1 MESYIEYIKNPSN
14 DLVNFWESN
23 IKPFIL
29 KKYPFQQD
37 GIFNINADIKYL
49 IQIIDN
55 SVKKENNV
63 NDIQKYYDN
72 EKNHNEEETDKGSN
86 KINYNSQEPHSSS
99 NGSIPTN
106 STIFDEINSPK
117 NNIKIKE
124 ITENFHDEFETE
136 GASIMHKKFNKQILS
151 KMTYNLFLKKIV
163 IKNFLDNYIMYAT
176 NFAEQ
181 CFYFMK
187 KDIVFKKAINCYKYY
202 TQLKVPFNQRINLI
216 YFINI
221 LIIKMYSYYDEIDS
235 NDEILI
241 LLKEFYNNF
250 MNELKQSI
258 QSLQSNEPKTTGEK
272 VHKFIAEGIN
282 TIKQGV
288 NNINMNIK
296 DKIKNHNNQKSNTKK
311 NKNEDNTNSNI
322 NINSYNKEEESKQ
335 KKDLLNECEKIIV
348 LFDIKSPK
356 SDMLLRIEKSLHIYI
371 LKVKFKIKIN
381 GSRQHKKLTRSS
393 TQVNYFLKINEE
405 KKISKKIKKNFFYCL
420 EWNTSVIGEELIYV
434 SQIALNSIKRKEL
447 YNGEFYKTTKY
458 IKCPGI
464 MDNINKFN
472 RLILFIIEDILS
484 YDFPKIRAK
493 VLEKWANVAA
503 YCLQRKDYNDVFA
516 INSALKNYIILGL
529 DLTWKELK
537 NETKAL
543 IKDIDNFCTLEGNY
557 KNIRED
563 MKLLSREDF
572 YTPYLGLLLKDLNF
586 YEENYKY
593 LVNGNL
599 INFDKVN
606 GIQSAIDEFF
616 HFQKTIDTKVT
627 ILPDELRFF
636 EFLENKNESELEKL
650 AQKLEPEFTLFS
662 SPKSGKRYTVIDK
675 KYFKGHC
682 IKNKS
687 DNNLDIYKAIL
698 K

>member
-1 MESYIEYIKNPSN
+1 
-14 DLVNFWESN
+14 
-23 IKPFIL
+23 
-29 KKYPFQQD
+29 
-37 GIFNINADIKYL
+37 
-49 IQIIDN
+49 
-55 SVKKENNV
+55 
-63 NDIQKYYDN
+63 
-72 EKNHNEEETDKGSN
+72 
-86 KINYNSQEPHSSS
+86 
-99 NGSIPTN
+99 
-106 STIFDEINSPK
+106 
-117 NNIKIKE
+117 
-124 ITENFHDEFETE
+124 
-136 GASIMHKKFNKQILS
+136 
-151 KMTYNLFLKKIV
+151 MTYNLFLKKIV
-163 IKNFLDNYIMYAT
+163 IQNFLDNYIIYAT

-187 KDIVFKKAINCYKYY
+187 KDIAFKKAINCYKYY
-202 TQLKVPFNQRINLI
+202 TKLKVPFNQRINLI

-221 LIIKMYSYYDEIDS
+221 LIIKMYSFYEEIDS

-241 LLKEFYNNF
+241 LLKEFYNDF

-258 QSLQSNEPKTTGEK
+258 QPVEPKTKGEK
-272 VHKFIAEGIN
+272 VHKFITEGIN
-282 TIKQGV
+282 TIKQGI

-296 DKIKNHNNQKSNTKK
+296 DKIKNHNNQKSNSKED
-311 NKNEDNTNSNI
+311 KNEDNPNKNANI
-322 NINSYNKEEESKQ
+322 NNYNKEDESKQ
-335 KKDLLNECEKIIV
+335 MKDLLKECEKIIS

-371 LKVKFKIKIN
+371 LKVKFKIKFN
-381 GSRQHKKLTRSS
+381 CMRQHKKLTRSS
-393 TQVNYFLKINEE
+393 TQVNYFSKIIEE
-405 KKISKKIKKNFFYCL
+405 KKINKKIKKNFFYCL
-420 EWNTSVIGEELIYV
+420 EWNTSEIGEELIYV
-434 SQIALNSIKRKEL
+434 SQITLNSIKRKEL
-447 YNGEFYKTTKY
+447 YNGEFLKKTKY
-458 IKCPGI
+458 TKCPGI
-464 MDNINKFN
+464 MENINKFN
-472 RLILFIIEDILS
+472 RLIFFIIEDILS

-503 YCLQRKDYNDVFA
+503 YCLQRKDYNDIFA

-529 DLTWKELK
+529 DLTWKELN

-543 IKDIDNFCTLEGNY
+543 IKDIDNFCSLEGNY

-599 INFDKVN
+599 IDFEKVN

-627 ILPDELRFF
+627 ILPDELKFF
-636 EFLENKNESELEKL
+636 EFLENKNENELEKL
-650 AQKLEPEFTLFS
+650 AQRLEPVFTLFS

-675 KYFKGHC
+675 KYFKGHYT
-682 IKNKS
+682 KNKS

>member
-49 IQIIDN
+49 IQTIDN
-55 SVKKENNV
+55 SVKKENQR

-72 EKNHNEEETDKGSN
+72 EKNHIEEENGQGSN
-86 KINYNSQEPHSSS
+86 IFNYNRPKPHSYS
-99 NGSIPTN
+99 NASFSTN
-106 STIFDEINSPK
+106 STIIDEINTPK
-117 NNIKIKE
+117 SNIEIKE

-136 GASIMHKKFNKQILS
+136 GASIIHKKYNKQILS

-163 IKNFLDNYIMYAT
+163 IKNFLDNYIIYVT

-187 KDIVFKKAINCYKYY
+187 KDIAFKKAINCYKYY
-202 TQLKVPFNQRINLI
+202 TQLKVPLNQRINLI

-221 LIIKMYSYYDEIDS
+221 LIIKMYSFYEEIDS

-241 LLKEFYNNF
+241 FLKEFYNDF

-258 QSLQSNEPKTTGEK
+258 QTNEQKTTGEK
-272 VHKFIAEGIN
+272 VHKFIEEGIN
-282 TIKQGV
+282 TIKQGI

-311 NKNEDNTNSNI
+311 DKNEENTTST
-322 NINSYNKEEESKQ
+322 INSYNKEEEIKQ
-335 KKDLLNECEKIIV
+335 MKELLKECEKIIS
-348 LFDIKSPK
+348 LFEIKNPK
-356 SDMLLRIEKSLHIYI
+356 SDMLLRIEKSLYIYI
-371 LKVKFKIKIN
+371 LKVKFKIKCN

-393 TQVNYFLKINEE
+393 TQVNFFPKINDE
-405 KKISKKIKKNFFYCL
+405 KKMTKKTKKNFFYCL
-420 EWNTSVIGEELIYV
+420 EWNTSEIGEELIYV
-434 SQIALNSIKRKEL
+434 SQITLNSIKRKEL
-447 YNGEFYKTTKY
+447 YNGEFLKKTKY
-458 IKCPGI
+458 AKCPGI
-464 MDNINKFN
+464 MENINKFN
-472 RLILFIIEDILS
+472 KLIFFIIEDILS

-529 DLTWKELK
+529 DLTWKELR
-537 NETKAL
+537 NETKSL
-543 IKDIDNFCTLEGNY
+543 IKDLDNFCTLEGNY

-616 HFQKTIDTKVT
+616 HFQKTIDSKVT
-627 ILPDELRFF
+627 ILPYELRFF
-636 EFLENKNESELEKL
+636 EFLENKNENELEKL
-650 AQKLEPEFTLFS
+650 AQRLEPTFTLFS
-662 SPKSGKRYTVIDK
+662 SPKNGKRFTIIDK

-682 IKNKS
+682 TKNKS

>member
-1 MESYIEYIKNPSN
+1 
-14 DLVNFWESN
+14 
-23 IKPFIL
+23 
-29 KKYPFQQD
+29 
-37 GIFNINADIKYL
+37 
-49 IQIIDN
+49 
-55 SVKKENNV
+55 
-63 NDIQKYYDN
+63 
-72 EKNHNEEETDKGSN
+72 
-86 KINYNSQEPHSSS
+86 
-99 NGSIPTN
+99 
-106 STIFDEINSPK
+106 
-117 NNIKIKE
+117 
-124 ITENFHDEFETE
+124 
-136 GASIMHKKFNKQILS
+136 
-151 KMTYNLFLKKIV
+151 MTYNLFLKKIV
-163 IKNFLDNYIMYAT
+163 IKNFFDNYIIYAT

-221 LIIKMYSYYDEIDS
+221 LIVKIYSYYDEIDS

-241 LLKEFYNNF
+241 LLKEFYNDF

-258 QSLQSNEPKTTGEK
+258 QSTETIEPKTASEK
-272 VHKFIAEGIN
+272 VHKFITEGIN
-282 TIKQGV
+282 TIKQGI
-288 NNINMNIK
+288 NNINTNIK
-296 DKIKNHNNQKSNTKK
+296 DKIKIHNSQNPNSKN
-311 NKNEDNTNSNI
+311 NKNIDNNDSKI
-322 NINSYNKEEESKQ
+322 NINNKKEEELKQ
-335 KKDLLNECEKIIV
+335 MKELQKECEKIIS

-356 SDMLLRIEKSLHIYI
+356 SDMLYKIEKSLHIFI
-371 LKVKFKIKIN
+371 LKVKFKIKFN
-381 GSRQHKKLTRSS
+381 GKRQHTKLTRSC
-393 TQVNYFLKINEE
+393 TQVNYLSKIIDE
-405 KKISKKIKKNFFYCL
+405 KKISNKIKKNFFYCL
-420 EWNTSVIGEELIYV
+420 EWTTNEIGKELIYV
-434 SQIALNSIKRKEL
+434 SQITLNKIKRKEL
-447 YNGEFYKTTKY
+447 YNGEFLKKTKY
-458 IKCPGI
+458 TKCPGI
-464 MDNINKFN
+464 MENISKFN
-472 RLILFIIEDILS
+472 RLIFFIIEDILS
-484 YDFPKIRAK
+484 YDFPNTRAK
-493 VLEKWANVAA
+493 VIEKWANVAA
-503 YCLQRKDYNDVFA
+503 YCLQRKDYNDIFA

-537 NETKAL
+537 NDTKAL

-606 GIQSAIDEFF
+606 GIQSAIDTFF

-627 ILPDELRFF
+627 ILPNELKFF

-650 AQKLEPEFTLFS
+650 AQRLEPKFTLFS
-662 SPKSGKRYTVIDK
+662 TPKKGKRFTVIDK

-682 IKNKS
+682 SKNKS